1 MLATVNLGIS
11 FGKKK
16 LFENVSVEFNPG
28 NCYGLIG
35 ANGAGKSTLLKI
47 LAGELD
53 STEGHIAKDK
63 KTSIAMLKQNQF
75 EFDDHNV
82 IDTIIMGNPAMYE
95 CYSERNRI
103 YGLDEMSEED
113 GLNVAQYEADY
124 SEMDGYE
131 KEAQAASLL
140 DELGIPTEY
149 HEQKMSQLDANQ
161 KIKVLLGQALFGE
174 PDVLLLDE
182 PTNQLDYHTALW
194 LEEKSQ
200 IMKIRSLLFH
210 MIAIF

>member
-1 MLATVNLGIS
+1 MISTVNLGKS

-16 LFENVSVEFNPG
+16 LFENVSVEFNAG

-47 LAGELD
+47 ISGEIEA
-53 STEGHIAKDK
+53 SEGHIAKDK
-63 KTSIAMLKQNQF
+63 KTTIAMLKQNQF
-75 EFDDHNV
+75 EFDDSLV
-82 IDTIIMGNPAMYE
+82 LDTIIMGNPAMYV

-103 YGLDEMSEED
+103 YALPDMSEED
-113 GLNVAQYEADY
+113 GLKVAQYEADY

-140 DELGIPTEY
+140 DELGISSEF

-174 PDVLLLDE
+174 PDVLLLD
-182 PTNQLDYHTALW
+182 
-194 LEEKSQ
+194 
-200 IMKIRSLLFH
+200 
-210 MIAIF
+210 

>member
-47 LAGELD
+47 LSGDLD
-53 STEGHIAKDK
+53 STEGHVAKDK
-63 KTSIAMLKQNQF
+63 KTTISTLKQNQF
-75 EFDDHNV
+75 EFDDFNV
-82 IDTIIMGNPAMYE
+82 IDTLIMVDKAMYE

-103 YGLDEMSEED
+103 YALPEMSEDD
-113 GLNVAQYEADY
+113 GMKVAQYEADY

-131 KEAQAASLL
+131 KEAMAASLL
-140 DELGIPTEY
+140 EELGIKNEL
-149 HEQKMSQLDANQ
+149 HEQKMNCASSAMLRM
-161 KIKVLLGQALFGE
+161 L
-174 PDVLLLDE
+174 
-182 PTNQLDYHTALW
+182 
-194 LEEKSQ
+194 
-200 IMKIRSLLFH
+200 
-210 MIAIF
+210 